1 MIRNILFIFA
11 VLMIFI
17 QSAASAGIYTL
28 KNRKIEVSV
37 DNAGNLVALKNLQTG
52 LDYASGKPLW
62 RLYFDKPNDKDIEIA
77 APGNTP
83 VVTKSDD
90 AIMISYGSLRVRS
103 ESMKF
108 SLKLKIS
115 LEEQMVRFASEVANS
130 EPHTII
136 RELQY
141 PLIGGCRILPDHQL
155 ITTEAGGK
163 IYPDPVKQVLSVPYS
178 FKGPDQHFRQMGVKY
193 PAGVA
198 SNCFA
203 LAGKTQGLYLGSHDP
218 EFQDTWHGLRV
229 YPDQNHEFNQLEVG
243 FYKYPNCLPGQSWK
257 NESNVVA
264 PYSGNWHETSKLYRS
279 WANSWWQHR
288 EEPQWV
294 KDMLGFQRII
304 MRHQYGETFFTY
316 SDLATRVK
324 KAGESVGINV
334 VFPFGWW
341 NSGMDNGYPDSYFV
355 SDPAQGGDAALK
367 KAIGDFKQGGGKVI
381 LYYNGKLI
389 DTESNFYRKGDGR
402 KVSLNSNTGTEPTE
416 AYLFSG
422 PGTFTGYYDAR
433 SFVVADTK
441 DTRWQ
446 RILYKIADHALEFGA
461 NSVFYDQLGYAEK
474 TGKWDLTK
482 EFPVPELRVIA
493 DKGNALKM
501 IHDYIDTKD
510 KEMAI
515 GTEHITDVTSQ
526 YCDYVHSVFD
536 LSSNNNFI
544 AWFRYTF
551 PEIILTDRNLDG
563 DEPDM
568 EWLVN
573 QNVLLGLRNNL
584 QIYRLRATIDETPH
598 YQEYLAKVNRIRD
611 RYRSLLVTGTF
622 CDTEGF
628 ALTEQS
634 VIGKSF
640 VNGNQKAVVLT
651 HRSGQRMTTEVDV
664 PGYRLR
670 EFAGTGDFQVVE
682 GTGSLPF
689 VVLGKNSLV
698 VIIYEK

>member
-1 MIRNILFIFA
+1 
-11 VLMIFI
+11 
-17 QSAASAGIYTL
+17 
-28 KNRKIEVSV
+28 
-37 DNAGNLVALKNLQTG
+37 
-52 LDYASGKPLW
+52 
-62 RLYFDKPNDKDIEIA
+62 
-77 APGNTP
+77 
-83 VVTKSDD
+83 
-90 AIMISYGSLRVRS
+90 
-103 ESMKF
+103 
-108 SLKLKIS
+108 
-115 LEEQMVRFASEVANS
+115 
-130 EPHTII
+130 
-136 RELQY
+136 
-141 PLIGGCRILPDHQL
+141 
-155 ITTEAGGK
+155 
-163 IYPDPVKQVLSVPYS
+163 
-178 FKGPDQHFRQMGVKY
+178 
-193 PAGVA
+193 
-198 SNCFA
+198 
-203 LAGKTQGLYLGSHDP
+203 
-218 EFQDTWHGLRV
+218 
-229 YPDQNHEFNQLEVG
+229 
-243 FYKYPNCLPGQSWK
+243 
-257 NESNVVA
+257 
-264 PYSGNWHETSKLYRS
+264 
-279 WANSWWQHR
+279 
-288 EEPQWV
+288 
-294 KDMLGFQRII
+294 
-304 MRHQYGETFFTY
+304 
-316 SDLATRVK
+316 
-324 KAGESVGINV
+324 
-334 VFPFGWW
+334 
-341 NSGMDNGYPDSYFV
+341 
-355 SDPAQGGDAALK
+355 
-367 KAIGDFKQGGGKVI
+367 
-381 LYYNGKLI
+381 
-389 DTESNFYRKGDGR
+389 
-402 KVSLNSNTGTEPTE
+402 
-416 AYLFSG
+416 
-422 PGTFTGYYDAR
+422 
-433 SFVVADTK
+433 VVADTK